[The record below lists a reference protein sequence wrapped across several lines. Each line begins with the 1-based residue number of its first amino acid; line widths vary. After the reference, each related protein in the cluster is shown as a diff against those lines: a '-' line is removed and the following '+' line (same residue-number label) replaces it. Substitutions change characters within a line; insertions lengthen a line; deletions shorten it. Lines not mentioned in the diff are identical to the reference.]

1 MTRSRALLLLLTAL
15 VAAACGRP
23 SDGTH
28 SLTVL
33 TTNDIHG
40 HYFDS
45 TYVGGGLSKSLI
57 AVSRM
62 VDSVRVADGVDNVLL
77 LDAGDI
83 LQGDNAAYYF
93 NYVDTLSEHV
103 YSRMAAYMGYDAIAW
118 GNHDVETGHPVYD
131 RVAAELASHDIP
143 LLAGNA
149 IRNDGRGTYFPL
161 YTIVRRA
168 GLKVA
173 ILGYTNSNISGWLD
187 EKIWSGM
194 HFVPIMSKIQ
204 DDVDMV
210 RRKEKPDVVI
220 ALMHTATGK
229 ADGSIPEAEGLEV
242 FRGVRGLDFVV
253 GSHDHKPFT
262 AATDSC
268 VMLNTGSHC
277 RFLGRGRLSV
287 KVEGGEVVSR
297 QFDEPRLIRV
307 DAAAV
312 DTAMRAK
319 FHADY
324 AAVKAFSVHEVGQL
338 LCDLRTRD
346 AYVGMSDYIN
356 LIHTIQLGCAPAKIS
371 FAAPLT
377 YNGFVKAG
385 TLIYNDLFTI
395 YPYENQ
401 LCVVTMTGK
410 EIRDAMEYSYD
421 KWLAAPGSEHVL
433 QIRPRDDQRTGAKGW
448 SFVNRSYNFDSAG
461 GLVYTVDVTKPFGS
475 RIDIASLS
483 SGEPFSESG
492 TYPVAMTSYRANGGG
507 GILHEGAGIDTST
520 IESRTLAHYPEI
532 RELLYDYLR
541 ERGTIDPAVTG
552 DPSVIGSWRFVPD
565 RTTPRALKRDMD
577 LLFQ

>member
-1 MTRSRALLLLLTAL
+1 MLLMTAL
-15 VAAACGRP
+15 VTLAAACSRP
-23 SDGTH
+23 ADGTH
-28 SLTVL
+28 SLTIL

-40 HYFDS
+40 HFFDS
-45 TYVGGGLSKSLI
+45 TYVSDKLSKSLLS
-57 AVSRM
+57 VSRM
-62 VDSVRVADGVDNVLL
+62 VDSVRVADGVDNVILI
-77 LDAGDI
+77 DAGDI
-83 LQGDNAAYYF
+83 LQGDNAAYYY

-161 YTIVRRA
+161 YTIVRRG

-173 ILGYTNSNISGWLD
+173 ILGYTSANIKAWLD
-187 EKIWSGM
+187 ERIWSGM
-194 HFVPIMSKIQ
+194 HFVPIMSKVQ

-220 ALMHTATGK
+220 VAMHTATGK
-229 ADGSIPEAEGLEV
+229 ADGSIPEAEGLDV
-242 FRGVRGLDFVV
+242 FRSVRGVDFVV

-262 AATDSC
+262 AASDSC

-277 RFLGRGRLSV
+277 RFLGRGKLTV
-287 KVEGGEVVSR
+287 KVEGGKIVSR
-297 QFDEPRLIRV
+297 EFDEPRLIRV

-319 FHADY
+319 FHPDY
-324 AAVKAFSVHEVGQL
+324 LAVKEFTLREVGEL

-346 AYVGMSDYIN
+346 AYIGMSDYIN
-356 LIHTIQLGCAPAKIS
+356 LIHNIQLGCAPAKIS

-401 LCVVTMTGK
+401 LHVVSMSGK
-410 EIRDAMEYSYD
+410 EIQDAMEYSYD

-433 QIRPRDDQRTGAKGW
+433 QIRPYDDPRTGAKGW
-448 SFVNRSYNFDSAG
+448 SFVNRSYNFDSVG
-461 GLVYTVDVTKPFGS
+461 GLVYTVDITKPFGS
-475 RIDIASLS
+475 RISIASLS
-483 SGEPFSESG
+483 SGEPFSESE

-507 GILHEGAGIDTST
+507 GIIPEGAGLDSDTMEART
-520 IESRTLAHYPEI
+520 ISHYPEI

-541 ERGTIDPAVTG
+541 EHGTIDPAVTG
-552 DPSVIGSWRFVPD
+552 DPSVIGSWSFVPE
-565 RTTPRALKRDMD
+565 RIAAPALKRDLA
-577 LLFQ
+577 LLFD